1 MQQLNDDEIV
11 GVFGTRPSPLSELI
25 LDGNDLANVVISR
38 GSKDRKHMSGFAALL
53 HACGGSPDMRRLS
66 ISENMLGDTGA
77 KVIAHVL
84 AHPHNRT
91 SMTMLDLDKCD
102 ISDNGHLAILRM
114 LGCNLRLE
122 RVSLLNNMISEA
134 WNDQQFLDMM
144 SSGTES
150 QTSAASTSAA
160 STSAAS
166 TSAASTF
173 SSTLPTTLH
182 CEAMLGLRMSDEGGA
197 WNRRWVCSQHGTRFT
212 SEERWIKWTRRN
224 ESETLCKEAILALNE
239 EERCRVE
246 SYDRLLVGVEE
257 MQRPLLRPYVQYGLM
272 TSAQQLKEA
281 ASFLQRHGGREGVH
295 QFDLQQGR
303 NFDAAIGLTTVQ
315 TSAST
320 LTKLKDEMKKKA
332 SVVSRKVYGEVNGE
346 SGGNGGDEDYK
357 RYVGGCMP
365 SFMQK
370 ELVSEE
376 LNNGEKYSL
385 PSGGLIMYV
394 PSNLKEQEEKEE
406 EKEKEEKEEEKKVDK
421 HADAR
426 TTRLW
431 MNVNLHRS
439 EREHQLLASYRKNK
453 STNYSATS
461 QKDVIDNKYSINVL
475 EMDAAT
481 LEGKMSGMEGMLKMG
496 PSSYKGSSKRVVV
509 RPL

>member
-91 SMTMLDLDKCD
+91 SMTMLDLNKCD

-122 RVSLLNNMISEA
+122 RVSLLNNMITEA

-144 SSGTES
+144 SGTES
-150 QTSAASTSAA
+150 KTSVASTSAA
-160 STSAAS
+160 STSAS
-166 TSAASTF
+166 I
-173 SSTLPTTLH
+173 LPTTLH

-197 WNRRWVCSQHGTRFT
+197 WNRRWVCSQRGTRFT

-224 ESETLCKEAILALNE
+224 ESETLCKEARLARNE
-239 EERCRVE
+239 EERCCNE
-246 SYDRLLVGVEE
+246 SYDQLLAEVEE
-257 MQRPLLRPYVQYGLM
+257 MQRPRLRPYVQYGLM
-272 TSAQQLKEA
+272 MSVQQLKEA
-281 ASFLQRHGGREGVH
+281 GSFLQRHGRRKEDVH

-315 TSAST
+315 TSALT

-332 SVVSRKVYGEVNGE
+332 SVVSKKVGGEVNGE
-346 SGGNGGDEDYK
+346 GGGNGGEEDYK

-365 SFMQK
+365 RFMQK
-370 ELVSEE
+370 KLVSEE
-376 LNNGEKYSL
+376 LNKRTKKKKTDKNVSLPYRGPL
-385 PSGGLIMYV
+385 PSGGLIMYD
-394 PSNLKEQEEKEE
+394 PSNLKEEE
-406 EKEKEEKEEEKKVDK
+406 EKEEKKVDK

-426 TTRLW
+426 TTTRLW
-431 MNVNLHRS
+431 MNVHLHRS

-461 QKDVIDNKYSINVL
+461 PKDVIDNKYSINVL

-481 LEGKMSGMEGMLKMG
+481 LKGNMSGMKGMLEMG
-496 PSSYKGSSKRVVV
+496 PSSYESSSKRVIV